1 MKLPNKL
8 YDILK
13 WIATIVLPALSTLCF
28 TIGSIWG
35 WSFTEQIIGSIAA
48 VDMFLGVIL
57 GISTAQYNKTKT
69 DINIGQ

>member
-28 TIGSIWG
+28 TIGGIWG
-35 WSFTEQIIGSIAA
+35 WSITEQLIGSIAA

-57 GISTAQYNKTKT
+57 GISSVQYNKTKT
-69 DINIGQ
+69 PTDIQ